1 MQASEVTVGALREF
15 GIGTREIE
23 VVRLVY
29 GSALGHDLDGASV
42 LGWSV
47 RVLPWSSVAAV
58 VRRWALRAA
67 EAGGA
72 IENDLAQDAIA
83 LLTDETSEADASAVQ
98 KSIERVLASST
109 AWGVGRP
116 LGGTEHAAWCVL
128 RNVGKLVRRRVWGSG
143 NDELAR
149 ILGGIA
155 EWSAIATGDAAGD
168 AAIERMAME
177 LLDEVVAFVR
187 SWAPGPV
194 GPQ

>member
-1 MQASEVTVGALREF
+1 MTLREVTVGALREL
-15 GIGTREIE
+15 GVATGEIE
-23 VVRLVY
+23 AVRFVY
-29 GSALGHDLDGASV
+29 GAGLGGELNAPV
-42 LGWSV
+42 MIRWSI
-47 RVLPWSSVAAV
+47 RVLPWSRVVAV
-58 VRRWALRAA
+58 VRRCALRSAIAADVIENRRARRAISVLSEEADEA
-67 EAGGA
+67 EACA
-72 IENDLAQDAIA
+72 A
-83 LLTDETSEADASAVQ
+83 Q
-98 KSIERVLASST
+98 KSIEHLLASST
-109 AWGVGRP
+109 SWGGGCS
-116 LGGTEHAAWCVL
+116 LGETEQAAWCVL

-187 SWAPGPV
+187 SWAPGPA